1 MNIECKF
8 DTIDTRRT
16 LIPERRNGTYKQ
28 NSLSRSKTLNLAV
41 SDRCNNLKND
51 TL

>member
-16 LIPERRNGTYKQ
+16 LIPEIEEME
-28 NSLSRSKTLNLAV
+28 LISKIV
-41 SDRCNNLKND
+41 HWK
-51 TL
+51 